1 MINQYKVAEVIE
13 LGRVQDVVLGEKRYG
28 DIDSATLEYCTRIN
42 PDTDY

>member
-1 MINQYKVAEVIE
+1 MINHYKVAEVI
-13 LGRVQDVVLGEKRYG
+13 GRVQDVVLGEKRYG